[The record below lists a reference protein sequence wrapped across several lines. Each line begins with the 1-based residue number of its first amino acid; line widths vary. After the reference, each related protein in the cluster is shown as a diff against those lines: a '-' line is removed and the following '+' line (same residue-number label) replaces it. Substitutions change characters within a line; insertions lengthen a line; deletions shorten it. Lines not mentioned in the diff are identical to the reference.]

1 MPDHDHMKPINKL
14 QLSSVILV
22 LFALFWYLDGPFPNT
37 SSIYQSIAIA
47 DVDKATSSAQF
58 SLSTSETG
66 QASTWSLPDY
76 ITNVTKEHP
85 AQSGAYILENG
96 FEALL
101 ARAWL
106 ADHATQSIT
115 VQYFIWS
122 NDNIGILASEA
133 LIRAANRGVK
143 VRVIVDDLLIE
154 AEDQTLIALAKHPN
168 VDIRIYNPKHR
179 VGTNVGKRL
188 WNIIADFKSVNQR
201 MHDKTFVVDDAI
213 AITGGRNMASEYFN
227 FHHEANF
234 RDRDA
239 LILGKAVKD
248 ISANFDNFWE
258 HPLSVPVEKIFAEH
272 RFFRNPPE
280 VTDSQV
286 LRIYAQLHAYAKQDS
301 NFDPLL
307 KQAIRSIPESFERL
321 GQEMVWTQVDFIHD
335 TPGKNRSES
344 LQGSGDSTRA
354 LANLVLNA
362 QREIIIQSP
371 YLVLSDQAKTL
382 IQKTLQRGVKII
394 VNTNSMASTDNLQAF
409 SGYRNQREELLKMG
423 VQIFEFRPDG
433 KSRSKLLNSP
443 VIDKYQPSVFGL
455 HAKSMVVDGKLA
467 YIGTFNFD
475 PRSENLNTEVGVI
488 IHSTHLAQ
496 QLADAIRTDMQPE
509 NSWNAQTDQPDQYVS
524 MAKRFKVWVL
534 QQLPLRPIL

>member
-1 MPDHDHMKPINKL
+1 MKPINKL
-14 QLSSVILV
+14 QLSSVILG
-22 LFALFWYLDGPFPNT
+22 LFVLFWYLDRPFPNT
-37 SSIYQSIAIA
+37 SSIYQSISIA
-47 DVDKATSSAQF
+47 DVDNSTSAAQF
-58 SLSTSETG
+58 NLPNSETG
-66 QASTWSLPDY
+66 RASPWSLPDY
-76 ITNVTKEHP
+76 IAKVTKEHP

-239 LILGKAVKD
+239 LILGKAVAD

-272 RFFRNPPE
+272 RFLRDPPE
-280 VTDSQV
+280 VTDPQV
-286 LRIYAQLHAYAKQDS
+286 LQIYAQLHEYAKQDS

-496 QLADAIRTDMQPE
+496 QLADAIRSDMQPE